1 MEQTIWTRFNPDEIL
16 LNKVKIEVKTHPQS
30 WRENQWGVGMTERFF
45 DSGYVFLLKLF
56 HLTEI
61 RNGGGQSGFRVI
73 ETLIPAVDIDRASLR
88 HGADEGGV
96 LFEKRIFRIVEKAV
110 GQKIVQ
116 IGDDP
121 IPAKCD
127 GDDD

>member
-1 MEQTIWTRFNPDEIL
+1 MKHTVRTGFDPDKIL
-16 LNKVKIEVKTHPQS
+16 LDEFEIEVKTHSQS
-30 WRENQWGVGMTERFF
+30 RGKDQGSIGVFQRFP
-45 DSGYVFLLKLF
+45 DSCDVFRQKQF

-96 LFEKRIFRIVEKAV
+96 LFEKRIFRVVEKAV
-110 GQKIVQ
+110 ARSCRQ
-116 IGDDP
+116 
-121 IPAKCD
+121 
-127 GDDD
+127 